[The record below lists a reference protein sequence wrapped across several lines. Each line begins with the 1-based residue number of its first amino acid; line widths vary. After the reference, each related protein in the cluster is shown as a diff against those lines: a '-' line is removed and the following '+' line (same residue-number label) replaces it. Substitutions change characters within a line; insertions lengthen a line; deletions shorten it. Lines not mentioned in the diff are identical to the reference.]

1 MVLYSLRLA
10 VGRVVTRLL
19 ELVDDFAVKPYLM
32 LEGQGEVT
40 LP

>member
-10 VGRVVTRLL
+10 IGRVVTRLL

-32 LEGQGEVT
+32 RRDRGE
-40 LP
+40 